1 MLRRRRLFGPDVQTR
16 AGNELVVQRL
26 KQRGFI
32 MDEPARRRDE
42 VSVRLHQ
49 RELACADHAAA
60 FFRERTGDGDVV
72 RAAEQFIEFHL
83 LAPTLGHLRC
93 RKIRVVGQHVH
104 AEQPSAKRGDAS
116 ANIAEPDDTDGLA
129 LRLGA
134 DQVIAVHIGLPPQRA
149 VGLNNA
155 FRQREQHCQ
164 SVFGDRMGIAAGLID
179 DQHARR
185 RAGFYIH
192 RIVARPIARDDQQV
206 RRAPQQ
212 VMIDVKMACEL
223 IARRADLIGVRRRQD
238 RRRDFVRALVLKPVE
253 PHIRPGAQD
262 VGINLVR
269 EVFDVEHALIVDGHR
284 WRTFGS
290 KTLWRLLG
298 LQEFG
303 AGHCWHRPST
313 GPFQPPRHV
322 DNPNDRVKFRR
333 VHKGRDNTRERTS
346 LRSKGEFDGGGG

>member
-1 MLRRRRLFGPDVQTR
+1 
-16 AGNELVVQRL
+16 
-26 KQRGFI
+26 
-32 MDEPARRRDE
+32 
-42 VSVRLHQ
+42 
-49 RELACADHAAA
+49 
-60 FFRERTGDGDVV
+60 
-72 RAAEQFIEFHL
+72 
-83 LAPTLGHLRC
+83 
-93 RKIRVVGQHVH
+93 
-104 AEQPSAKRGDAS
+104 
-116 ANIAEPDDTDGLA
+116 
-129 LRLGA
+129 
-134 DQVIAVHIGLPPQRA
+134 
-149 VGLNNA
+149 
-155 FRQREQHCQ
+155 
-164 SVFGDRMGIAAGLID
+164 
-179 DQHARR
+179 
-185 RAGFYIH
+185 
-192 RIVARPIARDDQQV
+192 
-206 RRAPQQ
+206 
-212 VMIDVKMACEL
+212 MIDVKMACEL

-290 KTLWRLLG
+290 KTLWRLFG